1 MIESIKNFFT
11 TEMILDIISLGIGL
25 VVFFILYLIV
35 RKIAKK
41 ILTKKEKIQIIP
53 TVTRIIRYVIYIL
66 IAIYI
71 LNVFDVNVS
80 ALLGA
85 AGIVGVAV
93 SFAAQTSL
101 SNIISG
107 FFILSEKALKIGD
120 FITIDGISGTV
131 DTIDFL
137 SVKIKTPDAQMVRI
151 PNEKI
156 LNANLQN
163 TSFYPVRRINVTVPL
178 NRNTDLD
185 YALDVAQRIPG
196 KCPNV
201 IADPE
206 PIFYYDGFNEYGV
219 NLVIGV
225 WLNNTDLFIVRNQL
239 HIAVKKC
246 FEEANIE
253 IAYPRLELLT
263 RENSLPS
270 NSSSIP
276 PQA

>member
-1 MIESIKNFFT
+1 MLRVFKEFFT
-11 TEMILDIISLGIGL
+11 AEMINNLLSAFIGI
-25 VVFFILYLIV
+25 VAFILLYLLIK
-35 RKIAKK
+35 KITKK
-41 ILTKKEKIQIIP
+41 ILTKKEKTQILP
-53 TVTRIIRYVIYIL
+53 TVIRIIRYIIYVLLVIYIL
-66 IAIYI
+66 G
-71 LNVFDVNVS
+71 VFKIDIS

-93 SFAAQTSL
+93 SFASQTSL

-107 FFILSEKALKIGD
+107 FFIVSEHALKIGD
-120 FITIDGISGTV
+120 FITVEGISGTV
-131 DTIDFL
+131 DSIDLL

-156 LNANLQN
+156 LNTNLQN
-163 TSFYPVRRINVTVPL
+163 TSFYPVRRINVTIPL
-178 NRNTDLD
+178 NRTTDLD
-185 YALDVAQRIPG
+185 YALAIAKEIPG

-225 WLNNTDLFIVRNQL
+225 WLNNSDLFIVRNQL
-239 HIAVKKC
+239 HIAIKKS

-253 IAYPRLELLT
+253 ISYPRLELLT
-263 RENSLPS
+263 KTPS
-270 NSSSIP
+270 ET
-276 PQA
+276 